1 MLLEL
6 SMIIVGAHYWD
17 QGLNLGTTFVL
28 MPKFDPVNALKAI
41 DEHKVSRT
49 LGIFAAHAEV

>member
-1 MLLEL
+1 
-6 SMIIVGAHYWD
+6 MIIVGAHYWD